1 MAILDRFLALGL
13 ARSAISWMKRLLEEG
28 DQGSQ
33 HGWACKDLEQDC
45 EEGGQHCYFQSVG
58 EICGLAMWA
67 KISSASNLNCY
78 DHNTC

>member
-1 MAILDRFLALGL
+1 MAIIDRFLALGL

-45 EEGGQHCYFQSVG
+45 EET
-58 EICGLAMWA
+58 
-67 KISSASNLNCY
+67 N
-78 DHNTC
+78 